1 MVDEDYPLE
10 RVPKSARFPWFNV
23 AVQRFG
29 QLSDLTQFL
38 LGATLGAGLSF
49 WDAFWAFTLGSVILE
64 VVCIFV
70 GIAGMREGM
79 STSLLAR
86 WTGFGRYG
94 STIIGVIITLSLFG
108 WFGVQTGVFAAGLHA
123 IMPWLPFWLW
133 ALVAGLGVT
142 LLVIKG
148 FKAMGMTAFITVPAF
163 LGLAGWAIWVELSRH
178 DLGTLV
184 ASTPFGEPMTIAT
197 GATIVAGSY
206 IVGAVTTPDMTRFN
220 RSTGDVVKQTLVGIS
235 LGEYVLGLAGVLLAY
250 AVKSSDVIAI
260 ITASSGVIGV
270 IVLISATVKINNWN
284 LYSAVLGLLNAVEST
299 IGIRLHRVAVTVGV
313 GVLGSL
319 LAAAGILE
327 RFTDFLLIL
336 GVVTPPIA
344 GIMVAEYFVVRR
356 WRPVLDASRERGTL
370 PETEPTWV
378 PATLVIWAVSALTG
392 WLSEHYQWFG
402 IPALTSLILAGALYI
417 AAGKLG
423 LVRGTREQQ
432 LLTTS

>member
-1 MVDEDYPLE
+1 M
-10 RVPKSARFPWFNV
+10 

-299 IGIRLHRVAVTVGV
+299 IGMKLNRVALTVGV

-344 GIMVAEYFVVRR
+344 GIMVAEYFIVRR
-356 WRPVLDASRERGTL
+356 WRPVLDASREQGTL
-370 PETEPTWV
+370 PDTEPTWV
-378 PATLVIWAVSALTG
+378 PATLVIWVVSALTG
-392 WLSEHYQWFG
+392 WLSEHYHWFG
-402 IPALTSLILAGALYI
+402 IPALTSLILAGVLYI